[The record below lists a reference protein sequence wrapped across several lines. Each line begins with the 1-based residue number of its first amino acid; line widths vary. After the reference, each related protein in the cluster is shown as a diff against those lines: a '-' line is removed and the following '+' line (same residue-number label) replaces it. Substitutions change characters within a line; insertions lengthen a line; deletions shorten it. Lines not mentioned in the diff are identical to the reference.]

1 MTQEITLSFEKITAV
16 DLPKVGGKGA
26 NLGEM
31 NRAGFP
37 VPAGFCVTTAGFGE
51 FIAGAEKA
59 DYYYDALEQLA
70 ADDVAGVRTVGED
83 LRTYLSSV
91 EIPGTVNEALVA
103 AWKAEGTEHFYAVR
117 SSATA
122 EDLPTASFAGQQ
134 DTYLN
139 IHGEENLLEAVR
151 NCWVSLFTDRAILY
165 RAQNGFPHR
174 QVQLSVVV
182 QRMVLPEVS
191 GILFTADPISGHRKI
206 ISIDASYGLG
216 EALVA
221 GLVSADLYKVDK
233 RDWRIVETNIADKR
247 LAIWPKPE
255 GGTYQE
261 APGDELAGAQVLKE
275 EQITALAKIGA
286 KIESHYGKPQDIEWA
301 IENDKIYIVQSRP
314 ITALFPIPSPPPQE
328 DTLRLYISLSH
339 AQVMTDPMS
348 PMGISIWKLLL
359 PFGRHKGIEY
369 NPYLSSAG
377 GRMYMDISPL
387 LFAKIPRRIIPR
399 VLTVADEIIAKSAG
413 EFVQREDFLESA
425 NRSKDKASP
434 HHTGRL
440 LVKVFLKGMRLVWFK
455 SPEGSTEKLNEH
467 IDSVIANIQKNLQA
481 KESGLPKIRQ
491 AHEELATIFMKSAMP
506 FVPYI
511 MGMMVSKTILEQLVE
526 EKTQSEDVFSIM
538 RGLEGNVTTDMDLKV
553 GDLADVVRKT
563 PALVE
568 ALNNQTPQEV
578 WNNFESLAGGT
589 PFETAL
595 EEFMSKYGMRGTS
608 EIDIARP
615 RWKDDPSFI
624 LQVVAG
630 TLQHHEAGVHR
641 KQHQALVEEGKA
653 AGERLAKNAKRGI
666 FGAVRSRLV
675 KRLVRVFRNLMPVRE
690 HPKYMLVQAFQ
701 VVRDILLE
709 IGESMVKAGRMDN
722 VEDIWMLEFHE
733 VEEALERPDIDI
745 KPLIQQRKEEQE
757 RYWGITPP
765 RVITSE
771 GEIITTTIT
780 REDLPEGALAGSPVS
795 AGVIEGVARVITDPT
810 QEMLKPGEILVAP
823 FTDPGWT
830 PLFINAAGLVMEV
843 GGLMTHGSVV
853 AREYGIP
860 AVVGVVDAVKEIQT
874 GQKIRVDG
882 TNGYVEFL
890 DGVD

>member
-1 MTQEITLSFEKITAV
+1 MKNELTLSFENITAA

-31 NRAGFP
+31 SRAGFP
-37 VPAGFCVTTAGFGE
+37 VPPGFCVTTAGFAE

-70 ADDVAGVRTVGED
+70 ADDVAGVRIVGED

-91 EIPGTVNEALVA
+91 EIPNTVHEALLA
-103 AWKAEGTEHFYAVR
+103 AWKSEGTEHFYAVR

-165 RAQNGFPHR
+165 RAQNKFPHR

-182 QRMVLPEVS
+182 QRMVMPEVS
-191 GILFTADPISGHRKI
+191 GILFTADPISGHREI

-261 APGDELAGAQVLKE
+261 ELGDELAGAQVLNE
-275 EQITALAKIGA
+275 EQITALAKISG
-286 KIESHYGKPQDIEWA
+286 KIEAHYRKPQDIEWA
-301 IENDKIYIVQSRP
+301 IEGEEIYIVQSRP
-314 ITALFPIPSPPPQE
+314 ITALFPVPSPPPQE
-328 DTLRLYISLSH
+328 NLLHLYMSFSH

-348 PMGISIWKLLL
+348 PMGISIWKLLF
-359 PFGRHKGIEY
+359 PFGRYHGEDY
-369 NPYLSSAG
+369 NPYLASAA
-377 GRMYMDISPL
+377 GRMYADISPL
-387 LFAKIPRRIIPR
+387 LFAKIPRRILPR
-399 VLTVADEIIAKSAG
+399 VLTAADEIIAKTVG
-413 EFVQREDFLESA
+413 EFVQREEFLAAAKIST
-425 NRSKDKASP
+425 DKASA
-434 HHTGRL
+434 HGAGKILAGVIR
-440 LVKVFLKGMRLVWFK
+440 KGLKLVWIDK
-455 SPEGSTEKLNEH
+455 PEGSTKKLNNH
-467 IDSVIANIQKNLQA
+467 IQKVIADIRNRMTAI
-481 KESGLPKIRQ
+481 ESGLPRIKQ
-491 AHEELATIFMKSAMP
+491 ARTELTTLFMSSAMN
-506 FVPYI
+506 FVPYV
-511 MGMMVSKTILEQLVE
+511 MGGVMSKVLLERILGEQS
-526 EKTQSEDVFSIM
+526 QSEDMFAVL
-538 RGLEGNVTTDMDLKV
+538 RGLEGNVTTDMDLEV
-553 GDLADVVRKT
+553 GDLADAARKT
-563 PALVE
+563 PALVK
-568 ALNNQTPQEV
+568 AMNNQTPQEV
-578 WNNFESLAGGT
+578 LKIFETLAGGT

-595 EEFMSKYGMRGTS
+595 EEFMNKYGMRGTS

-615 RWKDDPSFI
+615 RWNDDPTFI

-630 TLQHHEAGVHR
+630 TLQHHEAGAHR
-641 KQHQALVEEGKA
+641 KQHQGLVVEGKK
-653 AGERLAKNAKRGI
+653 AGERLAKNAKRGL

-675 KRLVRVFRNLMPVRE
+675 KRLVRVFRNAMPVRE
-690 HPKYMLVQAFQ
+690 HPKFMLIQAFQ
-701 VVRDILLE
+701 VVREVLLE
-709 IGESMVKAGRMDN
+709 TGEGMVKAGRIDN

-733 VEEALERPDIDI
+733 VEEALERPDMNI
-745 KPLIQQRKEEQE
+745 KALIQQRKEEQE

-765 RVITSE
+765 RVITSD

-795 AGVIEGVARVITDPT
+795 AGVIEGIARVITDPT
-810 QEMLKPGEILVAP
+810 QEMLNPGEILVAP

-860 AVVGVVDAVKEIQT
+860 AVVGVIDAVKEIQT

-890 DGVD
+890 DGDD